1 MAEFNQQKAIEFYA
15 KLRRRVSVGAYV
27 ELELDG
33 SFPEDDGSPEST
45 TLESLHNLEEWAAR
59 QDLEF
64 IWDLGTR
71 TWSLLPMS
79 EETRAARAAAQE
91 EIELLEDEDEEYEGD
106 GSGLH
111 QCPYCYNL
119 VNAEHEEFCS
129 LNPNR
134 NREIVP

>member
-15 KLRRRVSVGAYV
+15 KLRHRVSVGAYV

-91 EIELLEDEDEEYEGD
+91 YASSPGDDYESIEQHIQKINE
-106 GSGLH
+106 
-111 QCPYCYNL
+111 Q
-119 VNAEHEEFCS
+119 AESE
-129 LNPNR
+129 
-134 NREIVP
+134 